1 VLLIDRFI
9 FSLYAISFLEALA
22 MQWRNSPN
30 GYGLVSIWVHW
41 AVALAVFGLFGLGL
55 WMVELD
61 YYSAWR
67 QTGPELHK
75 GIGLLLFALM
85 LLRLLWRFLS
95 PLPLP
100 LSSYSRLTRL
110 GAKLGHGLLYLG
122 LFALMIAGYLISTA
136 DGQGIRVF
144 AWFEVPALLSG
155 LPKQKDVAGLVHEY
169 LAWALVSLAALHGLA
184 ALKHHFIDRDLTLL
198 RMLGCTRTH
207 SQPDKEA

>member
-1 VLLIDRFI
+1 VLLIDGFI
-9 FSLYAISFLEALA
+9 ANLYTIGFLDVLA

-30 GYGLVSIWVHW
+30 SYGLVSIWVHW
-41 AVALAVFGLFGLGL
+41 LVALVFFGLFGLGL

-75 GIGLLLFALM
+75 SIGLLLFALM

-136 DGQGIRVF
+136 DGQGISVF
-144 AWFEVPALLSG
+144 DWFEVPALLSG
-155 LPKQKDVAGLVHEY
+155 IANQEDTAGWVHEY
-169 LAWALVSLAALHGLA
+169 LAWALVVLTVLHGLA
-184 ALKHHFIDRDLTLL
+184 ALKHHYFDRDVTLL
-198 RMLGCTRTH
+198 RMFGRAATN
-207 SQPDKEA
+207 SQPDK